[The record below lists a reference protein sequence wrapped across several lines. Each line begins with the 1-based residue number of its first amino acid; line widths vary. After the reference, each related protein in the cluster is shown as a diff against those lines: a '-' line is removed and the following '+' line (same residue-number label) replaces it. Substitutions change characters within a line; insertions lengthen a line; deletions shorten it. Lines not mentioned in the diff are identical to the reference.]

1 MDTMTKI
8 GDAIVAM
15 SNWLWGP
22 PLLILLGCGGLFL
35 TIRESEKES
44 GAHSKEA
51 SHSHAVGKRRS
62 SGEFRAGCAPGGKTV

>member
-22 PLLILLGCGGLFL
+22 PLLILFGMRGIVPDH
-35 TIRESEKES
+35 TVRIP
-44 GAHSKEA
+44 
-51 SHSHAVGKRRS
+51 AVQIYRIY
-62 SGEFRAGCAPGGKTV
+62 FFTDLWQDV

>member
-22 PLLILLGCGGLFL
+22 PLLILFGMRGIVPDHTVPDSC
-35 TIRESEKES
+35 
-44 GAHSKEA
+44 
-51 SHSHAVGKRRS
+51 S
-62 SGEFRAGCAPGGKTV
+62 SDISDIFFTDLWQDV